1 MPCLFRSTSSS
12 SDDDENDDCNDDEDD
27 NGDVDDDAFVALSRR
42 TNHSSRIVSLNP
54 RFRSLLFELLLLG
67 LCEVLFFIVGRFLR
81 EGGNRRVVKTSF
93 RLVEAGSLS
102 LVLLRK
108 GVVEFICVMAAA
120 DGFVWKYFL

>member
-12 SDDDENDDCNDDEDD
+12 DNDENDDCNDDEDD
-27 NGDVDDDAFVALSRR
+27 NGDGDDDAFVALSRR

-54 RFRSLLFELLLLG
+54 RFRSLLLELLLLG

-102 LVLLRK
+102 LVVLRK
-108 GVVEFICVMAAA
+108 VVVEFICVMAAA
-120 DGFVWKYFL
+120 DGFVWKYFF